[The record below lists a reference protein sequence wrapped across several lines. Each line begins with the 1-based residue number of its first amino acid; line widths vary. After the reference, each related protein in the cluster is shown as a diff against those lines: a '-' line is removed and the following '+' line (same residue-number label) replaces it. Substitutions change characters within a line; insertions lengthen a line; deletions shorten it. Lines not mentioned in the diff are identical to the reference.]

1 MARTHAPAP
10 PVVPVDN
17 SSFSC
22 WSCKP
27 LDLYL
32 NQAESFASTLTD
44 ALAGPMWVLF
54 GTLASIWVVVT
65 GIRIIT
71 KGSFDSEVTKDLVMI
86 GIAASLLKG
95 LSGGGGLVVQIYSA
109 CLDIIAGA
117 SRTAFE
123 IVGGVP
129 LSGYSGIAALAAA
142 MEKAISTV
150 IQVASAIVEAGGMT
164 EIMPYLYWLLLVIPY
179 VAMSIMFL
187 AQVVMAIF
195 RLVAVTAAAPFLL
208 ICLAF
213 GWGRQMAMSGAKL
226 VMSTGLILFFSSVS
240 MGMAMSGVAFVT
252 EVNNP
257 EAISAF
263 ATITNPD
270 FVVIIAF
277 GFLGFAFL
285 LEASAIAN
293 AIAGTF
299 LSNSGASSLSSPFIN
314 LAKKAGMNVAR
325 NTMDAASQLAG
336 RDSPQQRGRQLA
348 DKVRN
353 ANAPTS
359 TTINPG
365 NQQ

>member
-1 MARTHAPAP
+1 MPRTKAPTAP
-10 PVVPVDN
+10 VTVDD

-22 WSCKP
+22 WSCQP

-32 NQAESFASTLTD
+32 TQAESFASNLTD

-54 GTLASIWVVVT
+54 ATLASIWVVAT

-71 KGSFDSEVTKDLVMI
+71 KGSFDGEIAKDLVMI
-86 GIAASLLKG
+86 GISASLLKG
-95 LSGGGGLVVQIYSA
+95 LSGGDGLVVQLYSA

-117 SRTAFE
+117 SQTAFE
-123 IVGGVP
+123 IVGGTP
-129 LSGYSGIAALAAA
+129 LSGYSGISGLAAA

-150 IQVASAIVEAGGMT
+150 IQVANAIVEAGGMT

-179 VAMSIMFL
+179 IAMSIMFL

-226 VMSTGLILFFSSVS
+226 VMSTGLILFFSSVA
-240 MGMAMSGVAFVT
+240 MGMAMSGVDT
-252 EVNNP
+252 INQYNSQSE
-257 EAISAF
+257 ISAF
-263 ATITNPD
+263 ASMTNPD

-285 LEASAIAN
+285 LEASALAN

-299 LSNSGASSLSSPFIN
+299 LSNTGASSLSSPITN
-314 LAKKAGMNVAR
+314 LAKKAGMNAIH
-325 NTMDAASQLAG
+325 NTIGAAKHLAG
-336 RDSPQQRGRQLA
+336 RDSPQQRGQQLA
-348 DKVRN
+348 EKVRTIN
-353 ANAPTS
+353 NPT
-359 TTINPG
+359 TLNPG